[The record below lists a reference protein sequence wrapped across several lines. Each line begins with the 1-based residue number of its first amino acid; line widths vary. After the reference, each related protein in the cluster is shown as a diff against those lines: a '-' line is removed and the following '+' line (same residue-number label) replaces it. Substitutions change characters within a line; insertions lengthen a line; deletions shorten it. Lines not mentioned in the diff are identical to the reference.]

1 MKSRSEEMEA
11 LRAKA
16 ERPAAELEKLRKSA
30 FEQKVPLTIMLK
42 LTII

>member
-1 MKSRSEEMEA
+1 MET

-30 FEQKVPLTIMLK
+30 FEQKVQ
-42 LTII
+42 IIIKFNIV